1 VDTEEEEKEE
11 EEKESE
17 KGEDRGQVERKVL
30 QIDYPNRMDVTE
42 H

>member
-1 VDTEEEEKEE
+1 VDTEEEEEE
-11 EEKESE
+11 EEESE
-17 KGEDRGQVERKVL
+17 KGEDRGQGDRKVL